1 MQVPDRSVEQTPNR
15 SAQSLAQLGMAIA
28 VVFAATGCVDI
39 VGADLGRYTEREE
52 KHFTVSGTPQLTVST
67 FDGSIEIRPW
77 DKADV
82 QVVVEKRGRSKAATD
97 SIDVHT
103 EHDGDRITVEARVAA
118 AHGFGLHFNDSRS
131 ARLIVSVP
139 AAANVAAKSGDGSI
153 DIERVDGR
161 IELRSGDGS
170 IRAREISGDLDV
182 HTGDGSITVGG
193 KLTTVRARSGDG
205 SITIHA
211 ADGSS
216 PSADWDINTGDGSVT
231 LEIPDGFG
239 AELDAHTGDGGIAT
253 RDVTLSNIT

>member
-1 MQVPDRSVEQTPNR
+1 MQVPDRSVDQTPNR
-15 SAQSLAQLGMAIA
+15 SAQSLAQLGVAIA
-28 VVFAATGCVDI
+28 LMFVATGCVDI
-39 VGADLGRYTEREE
+39 VGSDLGKYTEREE

-67 FDGSIEIRPW
+67 FNGSIEIRAW
-77 DKADV
+77 DNADV

-103 EHDGDRITVEARVAA
+103 EHDGDRITVEARLVD
-118 AHGFGLHFNDSRS
+118 AHGFGLRFNDSRA

-161 IELRSGDGS
+161 IQLRSGDGS
-170 IRAREISGDLDV
+170 IRARDISGDLDV

-193 KLTTVRARSGDG
+193 TLTTVRARSGDG

-216 PSADWDINTGDGSVT
+216 PTADWDIN
-231 LEIPDGFG
+231 
-239 AELDAHTGDGGIAT
+239 
-253 RDVTLSNIT
+253 